1 MSGSSEHP
9 KPLSYSSAVP
19 NELPARG
26 RLPARPPVVEPAV
39 ASGGGLTSVDN
50 ALWLL
55 QLIGERQA
63 LRVAE
68 AADLLGVARST
79 AHRLLSA
86 LRRRGFVM
94 QDRPNGAYRPGPALN
109 EIGLAAISRIDIRR
123 VARPVLEELREQTQE
138 TASLAVLEQDT
149 VRFVDCVESARSVR
163 VGNRTGVVRLA
174 HASAVGKAILAE
186 LPASELERRYPS
198 PELSPSTASSL
209 TDLAELHAQLA
220 EIRAQGYALNWEE
233 SSEGVSA
240 VAVALRDTTGT
251 PLAAIGIAAP
261 SSRTGSI
268 EGIRAHAPAVLR
280 AARLV
285 QERLHAPS

>member
-1 MSGSSEHP
+1 VRYGSAMP
-9 KPLSYSSAVP
+9 NADADAVRSAP
-19 NELPARG
+19 SKAGSRSPD
-26 RLPARPPVVEPAV
+26 PEP
-39 ASGGGLTSVDN
+39 GGLTSVDN

-55 QLIGERQA
+55 QLVAERQA

-68 AADLLGVARST
+68 AAELLGVARST
-79 AHRLLSA
+79 AHRLLGA

-109 EIGLAAISRIDIRR
+109 EIGVAAINRIDIRR
-123 VARPVLEELREQTQE
+123 VARPVLEELQEQTQE
-138 TASLAVLEQDT
+138 TASLAVLEGT
-149 VRFVDCVESARSVR
+149 TIRFVDCVESARSVR
-163 VGNRTGVVRLA
+163 VGNRTGVVRQA

-186 LPASELERRYPS
+186 LPLAEIERRYPTN
-198 PELSPSTASSL
+198 ELAASTAVSM
-209 TDLAELHAQLA
+209 TDRATLLEQLA

-240 VAVALRDTTGT
+240 VAVALRDTSGT
-251 PLAAIGIAAP
+251 PLAALGIAAP

-280 AARLV
+280 GARLV
-285 QERLHAPS
+285 QERLHVPG